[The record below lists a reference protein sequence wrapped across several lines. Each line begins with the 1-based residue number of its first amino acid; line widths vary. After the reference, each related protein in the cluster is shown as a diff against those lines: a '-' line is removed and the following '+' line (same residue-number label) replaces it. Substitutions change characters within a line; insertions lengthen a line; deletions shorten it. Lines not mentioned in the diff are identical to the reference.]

1 LIRETDRLLATI
13 ALKTQHEQ
21 QQVYCNEKNLIDLNQ
36 ANMKTYVLAQS
47 AFYRRVTVESTQVP
61 VLGNLWILRL

>member
-1 LIRETDRLLATI
+1 M
-13 ALKTQHEQ
+13 EQ

-47 AFYRRVTVESTQVP
+47 AFYRRVTVESTQVT
-61 VLGNLWILRL
+61 VLGNL